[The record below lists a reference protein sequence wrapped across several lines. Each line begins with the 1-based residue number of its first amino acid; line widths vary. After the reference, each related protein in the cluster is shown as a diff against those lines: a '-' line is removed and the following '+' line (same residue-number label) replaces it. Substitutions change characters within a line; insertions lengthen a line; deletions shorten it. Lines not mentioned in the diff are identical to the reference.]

1 MKLRSND
8 DRYSLCTEINR
19 LDLIDS
25 ESIPDDVF
33 EIFIKQRRQRVN
45 RLKNF
50 RKSQNTKSAW
60 RKSRYT
66 FLKGIKRFH
75 RSIKGKRLHR
85 SMGRFLALRN
95 FPNKRPARESL
106 ERVKD
111 LVLKASSSIRT
122 HMYIEEGYYMS
133 LDSQVEMELLAEYIL
148 PILQG
153 VEAKLYEDICY
164 EMTDEEFECILR
176 VTDYEELLKAL
187 TEVSGIELLEVK
199 KLWGNSMSAS
209 VEEENGSAYLVSRYK
224 GLIKELRDVGK

>member
-1 MKLRSND
+1 MKLRSAQD
-8 DRYSLCTEINR
+8 KYSLLTEINR
-19 LDLIDS
+19 LDLVDE

-33 EIFIKQRRQRVN
+33 EVFIKQRRQRVN

-60 RKSRYT
+60 RKNRFTYLT
-66 FLKGIKRFH
+66 GIRKFH

-95 FPNKRPARESL
+95 FPTKRPARESL

-111 LVLKASSSIRT
+111 LVLKSSSSIRT

-133 LDSQVEMELLAEYIL
+133 LDSQIELELLAEYIL

-164 EMTDEEFECILR
+164 DMNEEELECILR
-176 VTDYEELLKAL
+176 IIDEEELLKAL
-187 TEVSGIELLEVK
+187 TEISGVDLMDVK
-199 KLWGNSMSAS
+199 NTWY
-209 VEEENGSAYLVSRYK
+209 GSRNPDEQYGSTYLVSRFRSVIEK
-224 GLIKELRDVGK
+224 LRQI

>member
-1 MKLRSND
+1 MKLRSVE
-8 DRYSLCTEINR
+8 DRYSLLTEINR
-19 LDLIDS
+19 LDLID
-25 ESIPDDVF
+25 EEIIPDDVF

-60 RKSRYT
+60 RKNRWSY
-66 FLKGIKRFH
+66 LKSIKRFH
-75 RSIKGKRLHR
+75 RSIRGKRLHR

-95 FPNKRPARESL
+95 VPTKRPARESL

-122 HMYIEEGYYMS
+122 HMYIEEGYYMP

-176 VTDYEELLKAL
+176 VADHSELLKAL
-187 TEVSGIELLEVK
+187 TEVSGIELPVVQKMWATGSNE
-199 KLWGNSMSAS
+199 
-209 VEEENGSAYLVSRYK
+209 VEEGSSTYLVSRYK
-224 GLIKELRDVGK
+224 NLIEELRNR